1 MRLAFF
7 GTPEFAVPSLRALV
21 EEGFDVEVVITQ
33 PDRAKGRHR
42 SKLMPPPVKT
52 EALGLG
58 VPVLQPERPT
68 DLGFLDELRDV
79 RPALGIVVGYGH
91 ILKPAL
97 LELPAKGM
105 INVHASL
112 LPHLRG
118 AAPIE
123 HAILNGD
130 EETGVTIMQ
139 MDAGLDTGPIVH
151 QVATP
156 IAPDETGGELTQRL
170 AEIGALALVE
180 ALALIETGV
189 ARFVPQ
195 KDSDSTFAPKLTPEM
210 ARINWPDPAQKIARL
225 VRALDPRVGART
237 SLGDREVKLFGP
249 RLADEWAEDEQPGE
263 ILETD
268 PAFVV
273 ATGSGALQFLDVQ
286 PSGRQRMAAS
296 AWLRGKNAKKGD
308 RFV

>member
-21 EEGFDVEVVITQ
+21 EEGFDVEVVVTQ

-52 EALGLG
+52 EALDLGL
-58 VPVLQPERPT
+58 PVLQPDRPT
-68 DLGFLDELRDV
+68 DLEFLEQFQAV
-79 RPALGIVVGYGH
+79 EPALGIVVGYGH
-91 ILKPAL
+91 ILTSTL
-97 LELPAKGM
+97 LELPPKGM

-123 HAILNGD
+123 HAIINGD
-130 EETGVTIMQ
+130 DETGVTIMQ

-151 QVATP
+151 QVTTP
-156 IAPDETGGELTQRL
+156 IAADETGGELTQRL
-170 AEIGALALVE
+170 AELGALALVE
-180 ALALIETGV
+180 ALALIETGT
-189 ARFVPQ
+189 AQPTPQ
-195 KDSDSTFAPKLTPEM
+195 RDSESTYAPKLTGDL
-210 ARINWPDPAQKIARL
+210 ARIRWSDSAQQIARL

-249 RLADEWAEDEQPGE
+249 RLADEWEQHEQPGE

-286 PSGRQRMAAS
+286 PAGRQRMAAA

-308 RFV
+308 RLE